1 MEATKLD
8 YMTLLTNNFTSLY
21 DIAGQLAECTRGIH
35 RDVHYVDNQGIWP
48 SQIYG
53 INMSEE
59 SIDQRLDWI
68 VASIKR
74 GILPNKI
81 GTSQF
86 TKPENYAEYFKKHQI
101 NHSHNATAMALNTAH
116 FIKSSKTTTTIKAV
130 ETDAE
135 LKAFCEIVITELFH
149 KTLDKLD
156 PYMKCMKALKEAGHT
171 QMYIALLDD
180 QVVAT
185 SMVYYDGETA
195 GLYHIATD
203 SKHRGKGIGKQIT
216 SAPIE
221 AAMAKGYET
230 IVLFASDLG
239 LPVYKKLGFEQYGQL
254 GRYQYD
260 LQ

>member
-1 MEATKLD
+1 MEVTKLD
-8 YMTLLTNNFTSLY
+8 YMNLLTNNFTSLY

-48 SQIYG
+48 CQIYG
-53 INMSEE
+53 INMSED

-81 GTSQF
+81 GTSQY
-86 TKPENYAEYFKKHQI
+86 TKPENYAEYFEKHQI
-101 NHSHNATAMALNTAH
+101 DHSHNATAMALNTEN
-116 FIKSSKTTTTIKAV
+116 FSPITNETTTIKVV
-130 ETDAE
+130 ETDEE
-135 LKAFCEIVITELFH
+135 LTAFCEIVIKELFH
-149 KTLDKLD
+149 SSLDKLD
-156 PYMKCMKALKEAGHT
+156 PYFKCMKALKEAGKID
-171 QMYIALLDD
+171 MYIALLDD

-185 SMVYYDGETA
+185 SMVYYDGSSA

-203 SKHRGKGIGKQIT
+203 SNHRGKGIGKQIT

-221 AAMAKGYET
+221 AAISKGYET

-239 LPVYKKLGFEQYGQL
+239 LPVYKKLGFETYGLL
-254 GRYQYD
+254 GRYKVNH
-260 LQ
+260 